1 MTSQF
6 GHHTQGDPAML
17 TTVARF
23 CVRRRRGVLAAW
35 ALLFVTGLAAF
46 TMLFMRMTEASAG
59 PSTESVQGSALL
71 TKASTMGPMAVVL
84 VQGPAVDAPGT
95 RAAVQALTA
104 RLEKVPD
111 VTGAMNAY
119 TSPDPAL
126 RARDGH
132 ASLIV
137 VMVAKD
143 TGMMGQ
149 ENAVDAM
156 RAVARGAVPGAQV
169 QVGGDLAQMRDDMNA
184 TKNDLYRGDEIALP
198 ILLVALVFIFGGLR
212 AALLPIFGA
221 LAAAAGTL
229 IVLLGATYVTSVA
242 PYALDVVML
251 LGLGLAVDY
260 SLLMVNRFR
269 ETRAAGQSVAD
280 AVEHTAATAG
290 RTVTFSALTVSASLA
305 GLFAFGDPTFTSIAL
320 SGIATVLFTLA
331 VALTLIPALL
341 GSWGAK
347 LKAARRADASDGFFG
362 RSARKI
368 QRRPVLA
375 AALVTASLAAAA
387 LPFLHA
393 NYGSGDPRT
402 LPATSESRQVAQ
414 VLAVRFPGRQADPV
428 TVVAALPASD
438 PRIGAYAAQIARQ
451 PGVAA
456 GSIEHGLRG
465 NVSAIDVIPAGSVQ
479 GTAAQHLVQALR
491 EHRPGFRTWV
501 TGQEAFLIDFKAEI
515 AHGLPWALTL
525 MAAATF
531 VLLFLMTGSV
541 LIPVKAL
548 VMNVISLGATFGA
561 LVWIFQDGH
570 LSGLLGFTAF
580 GAIEVW
586 VPVIVFTFAFG
597 LSMDYEVFLLSRIKE
612 AYDETGDTNRAVA
625 DGLQRSGRIITCA
638 ALGIMIVFLGFATG
652 QTLGIKEMGLALA
665 IAVAVD
671 ATLVRCVLV
680 PATMTLLG
688 RANWW
693 APGPLRRLHRRFG
706 LHESPAH
713 PGRPASAPA
722 AAHPAVPAPPAQGRE
737 LPAAE
742 THGKAEELLP
752 AA

>member
-1 MTSQF
+1 
-6 GHHTQGDPAML
+6 ML
-17 TTVARF
+17 TTIARF
-23 CVRRRRGVLAAW
+23 CVRRRRLVLAAW
-35 ALLFVTGLAAF
+35 MLLFAAGLAGAM
-46 TMLFMRMTEASAG
+46 MLFNRMTEANGGAS
-59 PSTESVQGSALL
+59 SESVQGSAIL

-84 VQGPAVDAPGT
+84 VNGPPVDAPGT

-104 RLEKVPD
+104 RLERVPL
-111 VTGAMNAY
+111 VTGAVNAY

-137 VMVAKD
+137 VWVRKNAGTNAEHAAVA
-143 TGMMGQ
+143 
-149 ENAVDAM
+149 AM
-156 RAVARGAVPGAQV
+156 RSTAHGAVPGAEV
-169 QVGGDLAQMRDDMNA
+169 QVGGDLAQMRDDMSA
-184 TKNDLYRGDEIALP
+184 TLNDLYRGDMIAFP

-212 AALLPIFGA
+212 AALVPIFAA
-221 LAAAAGTL
+221 LAASSGTL
-229 IVLLGATYVTSVA
+229 MVLLGVTYVTSVA
-242 PYALDVVML
+242 SYAFDVVML

-269 ETRAAGQSVAD
+269 EARAAGQNVAE

-290 RTVTFSALTVSASLA
+290 RTITFSALTVATSLA
-305 GLFAFGDPTFTSIAL
+305 GLFVFGDPVFTSVAL
-320 SGIATVLFTLA
+320 AGIATVLFTLA

-341 GSWGAK
+341 RSWGPK
-347 LKAARRADASDGFFG
+347 LKAAPRQDAKDGVFG
-362 RSARKI
+362 RLARKI

-375 AALVTASLAAAA
+375 AAGVTALLAAAA

-393 NYGSGDPRT
+393 NYGNGDPRA
-402 LPATSESRQVAQ
+402 LPAAAESRQVAQ
-414 VLAVRFPGRQADPV
+414 VLTTRFPGRQADPV
-428 TVVAALPASD
+428 TVVMAIPASD
-438 PRIGAYAAQIARQ
+438 PRVSAYAASLAHQ

-456 GSIEHGLRG
+456 VSLEHGLRG
-465 NVSAIDVIPAGSVQ
+465 NTSAIDVIPAGSVQ

-501 TGQEAFLIDFKAEI
+501 TGQEAFLTDFKAEI
-515 AHGLPWALTL
+515 AHRLPWALAMIAL
-525 MAAATF
+525 ATF
-531 VLLFLMTGSV
+531 ALLFLMTGSV

-548 VMNVISLGATFGA
+548 VMNVVSLGATFGA

-570 LSGLLGFTAF
+570 LSSLLGFTAF
-580 GAIEVW
+580 GAIEAW

-612 AYDETGDTNRAVA
+612 AHDECGDTDAAVA

-638 ALGIMIVFLGFATG
+638 AFLIMIVFLGFAAG

-688 RANWW
+688 QANWW
-693 APGPLRRLHRRFG
+693 APAPLRRLHHRFG
-706 LHESPAH
+706 LHEAPAQ
-713 PGRPASAPA
+713 A
-722 AAHPAVPAPPAQGRE
+722 AAHADAPITARPALLDPPAAPGRE
-737 LPAAE
+737 RAGAE
-742 THGKAEELLP
+742 TPGREDLLP
-752 AA
+752 LP